1 MAEVLR
7 YPLEAITEETDYLQI
22 RLISKSFAGQGKRVT
37 FDRRIGQKSNN
48 LNDNLVD
55 PGRTGNATRL
65 TRGAGFASGGGRG
78 QGVDVSSRSRF
89 PAARG
94 VIGIDGII
102 LLPMPSNIV
111 DANTVN
117 YSEDTLDSVTAL
129 AGGVALNAMKTDF
142 SNNFLTDIES
152 RIRAAVSGSTVTP
165 GDLKSIYL
173 GNLAAQAAGIA
184 GIGNI
189 TLNQILARGEGQ
201 IMNPNMELLFNG
213 PTIRNFRFSFKMTPR
228 DENEAKQIRRII
240 RSLKKHMAPQ
250 DAGAFL
256 ATPNFFELRYRK
268 GNTDHPFLHRFKQCV
283 LSDMSVN
290 YTGENVYATYSDGS
304 PISYIMD
311 LTFKELEPIYAQDYA
326 PEEDANG
333 NIINAAPG
341 GVGF

>member
-7 YPLEAITEETDYLQI
+7 YPLEAITEETDYLQV
-22 RLISKSFAGQGKRVT
+22 RLISKSFAGQGEQVT
-37 FDRRIGQKSNN
+37 FDRRIGERSNN
-48 LNDNLVD
+48 LDNNLVD
-55 PGRTGNATRL
+55 GGRTSNATRL

-78 QGVDVSSRSRF
+78 QGIDVSSRVKN
-89 PAARG
+89 PAATS
-94 VIGIDGII
+94 VVKLNGII
-102 LLPMPSNIV
+102 LLPMPSSIV

-129 AGGVALNAMKTDF
+129 AGGVALSAMKTDF
-142 SNNFLTDIES
+142 GDNFVEKLENN
-152 RIRAAVSGSTVTP
+152 IRAAVSGSTITG
-165 GDLKSIYL
+165 GDLKKIYL

-189 TLNQILARGEGQ
+189 TLNQILARGEGK
-201 IMNPNMELLFNG
+201 IVNPNMEMLFNG

-240 RSLKKHMAPQ
+240 RSFKQHMAPQ
-250 DAGAFL
+250 DAGTFL

-290 YTGENVYATYSDGS
+290 YTGENIYATYADGS
-304 PISYIMD
+304 PISYLMD
-311 LTFKELEPIYAQDYA
+311 LTFKELEPIYAQDYERTDNL
-326 PEEDANG
+326 P
-333 NIINAAPG
+333 APG

>member
-7 YPLEAITEETDYLQI
+7 YPLEAITEETDYLQV
-22 RLISKSFAGQGKRVT
+22 RLISKSFAGGQGTETIQTRT
-37 FDRRIGQKSNN
+37 DTNPNN
-48 LNDNLVD
+48 
-55 PGRTGNATRL
+55 PGPQGDILKL
-65 TRGAGFASGGGRG
+65 TRRAGFASGGGRG
-78 QGVDVSSRSRF
+78 QGIDVSSRVKN
-89 PAARG
+89 PAAKSVVKLG
-94 VIGIDGII
+94 GII
-102 LLPMPSNIV
+102 LLPMPSSIV

-129 AGGVALNAMKTDF
+129 AGGVALNAMKTNF
-142 SNNFLTDIES
+142 SDTFLTDIES
-152 RIRAAVSGSTVTP
+152 RIRAAVSGSTV
-165 GDLKSIYL
+165 GINDLKRIYL

-201 IMNPNMELLFNG
+201 IVNPNMEMLFNG

-240 RSLKKHMAPQ
+240 RSFKQHMAPQ
-250 DAGAFL
+250 DAGTFL

-290 YTGENVYATYSDGS
+290 YTGENIYATYADGS
-304 PISYIMD
+304 PISYLMD
-311 LTFKELEPIYAQDYA
+311 LTFKELEPIYAQDYERTDNL
-326 PEEDANG
+326 P
-333 NIINAAPG
+333 APG

>member
-22 RLISKSFAGQGKRVT
+22 RLISKSFAGGQGTETIQTRT
-37 FDRRIGQKSNN
+37 TT
-48 LNDNLVD
+48 D
-55 PGRTGNATRL
+55 PNSPGPQGDILKL
-65 TRGAGFASGGGRG
+65 TRRAGFASGGGRG

-89 PAARG
+89 PAAREVVG
-94 VIGIDGII
+94 LNGII

-189 TLNQILARGEGQ
+189 TLNQILARGQGE
-201 IMNPNMELLFNG
+201 IVNPNMEMLFNG

-228 DENEAKQIRRII
+228 EENEAKQIRRII
-240 RSLKKHMAPQ
+240 RSLKQHMAPQ
-250 DAGAFL
+250 DAGTFL

-304 PISYIMD
+304 PVSYIMD

-326 PEEDANG
+326 PEQDANG
-333 NIINAAPG
+333 NITNAAPG